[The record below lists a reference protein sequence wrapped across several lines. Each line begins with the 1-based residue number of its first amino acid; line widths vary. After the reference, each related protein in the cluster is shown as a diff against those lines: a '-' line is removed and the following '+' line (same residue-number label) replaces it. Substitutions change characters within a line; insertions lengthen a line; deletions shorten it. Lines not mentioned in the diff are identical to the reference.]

1 MRAVRAL
8 IALVLIAAAACT
20 NNAAPKPASSSTR
33 PSSPSG
39 RDPMIAAAGDIA
51 CNPRIAGWNGGR
63 GTSSDCRQKATAA
76 LLARGHYTA
85 ILPLGDEQY
94 ELGSL
99 HDYRLG
105 YGPTWGAFKSMT
117 YPVPG
122 NHEYGS
128 AGARGYYAY
137 FGKRAGDPTKGY
149 YSYDLGAWHLIALNS
164 SCGGAG
170 GCNAGSPQ
178 VRWLIADLRAHS
190 NRCTLAYWHQPR
202 FSSGIHGD
210 DTSYAAFWRA
220 LYVGGADVVLNGHD
234 HDYER
239 FAPQTP
245 AARSDPKRGI
255 RAFVVGTGGRNL
267 YPFLF
272 VRDNSEVRHSS
283 TFGILSLTLH
293 PTSYSWRFVPIA
305 GKTFSDSGSGSCH

>member
-1 MRAVRAL
+1 MRAVRTLVALAL
-8 IALVLIAAAACT
+8 IAATACT
-20 NNAAPKPASSSTR
+20 NQAGPNPSASPPAKSSSAA
-33 PSSPSG
+33 
-39 RDPMIAAAGDIA
+39 DPMIAAAGDIA

-99 HDYRLG
+99 HDFRLG
-105 YGPTWGAFKSMT
+105 YGPTWGAFKSIS

-122 NHEYGS
+122 NHEYGTS
-128 AGARGYYAY
+128 DGSGYYAY
-137 FGKRAGDPTKGY
+137 FGKRAGDPAKGY

-178 VRWLIADLRAHS
+178 VHWLVADLAAHK

-202 FSSGIHGD
+202 FSSGLHGD
-210 DTSYAAFWRA
+210 DESYAAFWRA
-220 LYVGGADVVLNGHD
+220 LYTGGADVVVNGHD

-245 AARSDPKRGI
+245 AASADPKHGI
-255 RAFVVGTGGRNL
+255 REFVAGTGGRNL

-272 VRDNSEVRHSS
+272 VRPNSQVRRSG
-283 TFGILSLTLH
+283 TFGILTLRLH
-293 PTSYSWRFVPIA
+293 PTSYDWRFIPIA
-305 GKTFSDSGSGSCH
+305 GKTLSESGSGTCH